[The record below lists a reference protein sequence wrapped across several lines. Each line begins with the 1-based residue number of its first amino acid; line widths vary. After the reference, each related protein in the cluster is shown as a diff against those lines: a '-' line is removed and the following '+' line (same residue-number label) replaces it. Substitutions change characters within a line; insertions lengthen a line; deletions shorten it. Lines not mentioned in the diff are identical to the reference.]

1 MKGFSRRGKLI
12 IITITEDVMMR
23 EFKQLTSMID
33 IDQFIEQ
40 NQLSFIYISKPGC
53 SVCHGLL
60 PQVQSLM
67 EKYPKIQLGHVDADD
82 VEAVAGRFSI
92 FTVPVLLLF
101 VDGKE
106 YVREAR
112 IVHMDQFDEKI
123 NKIYENIVEK

>member
-1 MKGFSRRGKLI
+1 MEEPIMK
-12 IITITEDVMMR
+12 
-23 EFKQLTSMID
+23 EFKQLTSMND

-40 NQLSFIYISKPGC
+40 NQLSFIYISRPGC

-67 EKYPKIQLGHVDADD
+67 EKYPKIQLGHVDAEE
-82 VEAVAGRFSI
+82 VEAIAGRFSI

-123 NKIYENIVEK
+123 NKIYENIVEN

>member
-1 MKGFSRRGKLI
+1 MEEPIMK
-12 IITITEDVMMR
+12 
-23 EFKQLTSMID
+23 EFKQLTSMND

-40 NQLSFIYISKPGC
+40 NQLSFIYISRPGC

-67 EKYPKIQLGHVDADD
+67 EKYPKIQLGHVDAEE
-82 VEAVAGRFSI
+82 VEAIAGRFSI

-106 YVREAR
+106 YVREADR
-112 IVHMDQFDEKI
+112 KSTRLNSSHVSISYAVFCLKTKTTQE
-123 NKIYENIVEK
+123 

>member
-1 MKGFSRRGKLI
+1 MNELILNDKLI
-12 IITITEDVMMR
+12 IRRMEEPIMK
-23 EFKQLTSMID
+23 EFKQLTSMND

-40 NQLSFIYISKPGC
+40 NQLSFIYISRPGC

-67 EKYPKIQLGHVDADD
+67 EKYPRIQLGHVDAEE
-82 VEAVAGRFSI
+82 VEAIAGRFSI

-123 NKIYENIVEK
+123 NKIYENIVEN